1 MLTNHVRLMGCLG
14 QDATVRSF
22 QHGGEMVA
30 LNVATTDRWTD
41 KATGERKEHTDWH
54 KVSILTPNDV
64 RRAKDL
70 RKGDWIEVDGKL
82 ATRSYEKTGVRHFVT
97 EVVVRGP
104 GHRLL
109 VLPRPKPRPDD
120 GYGERP
126 PEFGKE
132 PAGGQTDPDDDVPF

>member
-22 QHGGEMVA
+22 QHGGEMVS
-30 LNVATTDRWTD
+30 LNLATTDRWTD

-54 KVSILTPNDV
+54 KVAILAPNDI

-82 ATRSYEKTGVRHFVT
+82 ATRSYEKAGARHYVT
-97 EVVVRGP
+97 AVVVRGA

-109 VLPRPKPRPDD
+109 VLPRPKARPDD
-120 GYGERP
+120 GQSQGPEHQQAP
-126 PEFGKE
+126 PV
-132 PAGGQTDPDDDVPF
+132 DLDDDVPF